1 MPLALIFTQAGN
13 FTIDDNGIPGDNTS
27 VIRDS
32 TGAVIFTIVHPAD
45 ALTFR
50 VSTPGVNLTI
60 NFTDTLGAADFTI
73 GNLDPDPL
81 IGPAQTPDSVVM
93 KSVRTTGDVTL
104 VSNGSVTE
112 GGNDAAAD
120 IVAGSLIIRAQ
131 TGGGTAANAM
141 ETQTGLMEAETVT
154 GGISLKNTGSV
165 QIGGLN

>member
-1 MPLALIFTQAGN
+1 MPLTLIFTQPGN

-32 TGAVIFTIVHPAD
+32 TGAVIFTFLHPAD

-93 KSVRTTGDVTL
+93 KSVRTTGNVTL
-104 VSNGSVTE
+104 VSNG
-112 GGNDAAAD
+112 
-120 IVAGSLIIRAQ
+120 
-131 TGGGTAANAM
+131 
-141 ETQTGLMEAETVT
+141 
-154 GGISLKNTGSV
+154 
-165 QIGGLN
+165 